1 MSEVDAWFSDCDNP
15 QVALMQKVRRAILAA
30 DPRMTES
37 IKWKTPTFEYRGPMA
52 SINPRAKKFVSLMF
66 HRGAEIP
73 GKFPSLEG
81 DGMQARSMK
90 ILDEADLATKTAE
103 LTRLSRAWC
112 DSREQ

>member
-1 MSEVDAWFSDCDNP
+1 MSDVDAWFAESDNP
-15 QVALMQKVRRAILAA
+15 HVELMRKVRLAILAA

-73 GKFPSLEG
+73 GNFPSLEG
-81 DGMQARSMK
+81 EGMQARAMR
-90 ILDEADLATKTAE
+90 ILDEADLAAKTAE

-112 DSREQ
+112 DLREQ